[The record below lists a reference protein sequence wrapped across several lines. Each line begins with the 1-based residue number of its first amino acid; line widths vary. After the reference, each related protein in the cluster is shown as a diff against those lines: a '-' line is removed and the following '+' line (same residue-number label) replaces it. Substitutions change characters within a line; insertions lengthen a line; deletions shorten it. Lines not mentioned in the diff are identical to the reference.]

1 MRRSVA
7 LSRYLQ
13 RHIETGLP
21 DCPGAAEQWRH
32 VLVIPAYREAP
43 ELREKLVC
51 LPPGRGRTL
60 VILVLNRPDSDP
72 DREANRALRG
82 ALRHLPPSGNCA
94 GSADGPLV
102 KALNRHTDLYCHDME
117 QLRGPSPKAQGV
129 GLARKTGFD
138 IALKWMDEDGIRG
151 DWICSTDADAQLPG
165 DYFLRLQDAAGVATC
180 FPFWHVPGPDPRCN
194 RATALYEL
202 RLHHYVL
209 GLEYAGSPCAWHSL
223 GSCLAVR
230 ARAYAQVRGFPR
242 RAGGEDFYLLNKVAK
257 VGAVV
262 TSGGRCIALQSRDSS
277 RVPFGTGPAVA
288 KIGAAGD
295 PLALPLFYQPA
306 CFEGLRGV
314 LGALPQMW
322 RAPETMLPALLAA
335 RRLDRPLQQACCSVL
350 ETLGFAQ
357 FLAHA
362 RRQGSTQ
369 DQFLRQFHQWFDAF
383 RTLKFIHGLRAAGW
397 EDQPLAVLRQP
408 EPPFWPATM
417 EAAATPEGLCQAF
430 RDHRGWV
437 TGCDQPGW

>member
-13 RHIETGLP
+13 RYIEAGLP
-21 DCPGAAEQWRH
+21 GCPGPGEPWQH

-43 ELREKLVC
+43 ELLEKLGR
-51 LPPGRGRTL
+51 LPPGPGRTL

-72 DREANRALRG
+72 DQQSNRALRD
-82 ALRHLPPSGNCA
+82 ALRRLPSSENCA
-94 GSADGPLV
+94 RTADGPHIT
-102 KALNRHTDLYCHDME
+102 ALDRHTDLYCHDME
-117 QLRGPSPKAQGV
+117 QLQGPCPKAQGV

-165 DYFLRLQDAAGVATC
+165 DYFLRLQDATGAAAC
-180 FPFWHVPGPDPRCN
+180 HPFWHVPGPDPRCN

-230 ARAYAQVRGFPR
+230 AEAYAQVRGFPR
-242 RAGGEDFYLLNKVAK
+242 RAGGEDFYLLNKLAK
-257 VGAVV
+257 VGAVA
-262 TSGGRCIALQSRDSS
+262 TPGGSCIALQSRDSG

-295 PLALPLFYQPA
+295 PLALPLFYHPA

-322 RAPETMLPALLAA
+322 RAPRAMLPALLAA
-335 RRLDRPLQQACCSVL
+335 HRLHRPLQQACCSVL
-350 ETLGFAQ
+350 EELGFAQ

-362 RRQGSTQ
+362 RRQHSTK
-369 DQFLRQFHQWFDAF
+369 DQFLRQLHQWFDAF

-397 EDQPLAVLRQP
+397 EDQPLAALRQLA
-408 EPPFWPATM
+408 PPFWPASM
-417 EAAATPEGLCQAF
+417 EAASTPERLCQAF

-437 TGCDQPGW
+437 TGGEQPRW